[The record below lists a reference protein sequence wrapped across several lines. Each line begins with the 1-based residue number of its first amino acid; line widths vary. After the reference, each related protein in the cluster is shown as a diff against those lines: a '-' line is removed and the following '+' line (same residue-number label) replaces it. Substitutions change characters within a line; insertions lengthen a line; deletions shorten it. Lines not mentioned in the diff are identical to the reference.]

1 MHWYLVH
8 TKPRQEKQTLE
19 NLERLGCECFLPMIL
34 CEREQHGGLVL
45 SEEPLFPR
53 YLFVRLGPKSSGA
66 TSAPLPLTK
75 GGGRLVRVESGPVTI
90 ADELI
95 LVLRAGRSLPDVTP
109 ENHSQESDSPKTHQ
123 SALTRMED
131 IFFIADGGR
140 RAMALLE
147 ILSRPGRLTTS
158 ESRLRQAS

>member
-53 YLFVRLGPKSSGA
+53 YLFVRVGPEASGA
-66 TSAPLPLTK
+66 TFAPLLLTK
-75 GGGRLVRVESGPVTI
+75 GGGRLLRVESGPVTV

-95 LVLRAGRSLPDVTP
+95 LVLRAGRSSPDVTP
-109 ENHSQESDSPKTHQ
+109 EHRPQAINSPKTHQ
-123 SALTRMED
+123 STLTRMED
-131 IFFIADGGR
+131 IFLIVDGGR